1 MFSLPAFIRKLY
13 TILSSPEQEEII
25 CWTEDGEG
33 VMIKCVEKLCNEI
46 LAQHFRHNNYNSFVR
61 QVPLPFPSVLLTP
74 RPLPCLH
81 TCTIGC
87 LVVAGGHLSDYVA
100 SLR

>member
-13 TILSSPEQEEII
+13 TILSSTEQEEAI

-33 VMIKCVEKLCNEI
+33 VLVKNTEKLCNEV

-61 QVPLPFPSVLLTP
+61 QVILPP
-74 RPLPCLH
+74 RCRHH
-81 TCTIGC
+81 TKGFF
-87 LVVAGGHLSDYVA
+87 
-100 SLR
+100 